1 VTESIKVIKLLK
13 EGQQTIQET
22 LPGVM
27 ESYSSFSQSVIA
39 LELIP
44 HKAKELIAV
53 AVAVGIRCQPC
64 IVHHVQL
71 ALEQGATAAEIL
83 EACGVAITMGGGP
96 SIAYT
101 SYVVQALKDFKAL
114 EKEDQGGLQDE
125 VRQMP
130 V

>member
-1 VTESIKVIKLLK
+1 MNESIKTIKLLQ
-13 EGQQTIQET
+13 EGQQAIQET

-27 ESYSSFSQSVIA
+27 KGFRGLSQAVID

-44 HKAKELIAV
+44 LKVKELIAV

-64 IVHHVQL
+64 IVHHVKL
-71 ALEQGATAAEIL
+71 ALEQKATTDEIM

-96 SIAYT
+96 AVAYA

-114 EKEDQGGLQDE
+114 EKEEDKGGFQNAL
-125 VRQMP
+125 
-130 V
+130 